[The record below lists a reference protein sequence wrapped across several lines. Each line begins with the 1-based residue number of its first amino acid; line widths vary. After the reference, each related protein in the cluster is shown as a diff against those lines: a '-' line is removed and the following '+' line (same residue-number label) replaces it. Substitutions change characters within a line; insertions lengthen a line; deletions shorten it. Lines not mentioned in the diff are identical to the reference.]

1 MAPLLPNRA
10 DVVIAGGGLAGG
22 LIALRLK
29 ARDPS
34 LRVVVLESG
43 ATLGGVH
50 TWSHF
55 QTDVSPEID
64 DWLRPLIVHCWAGY
78 EVRFP
83 AHRRSLTTEYRSVTS
98 ERFHEVVSSA
108 LGDDAW
114 TGAKVAD
121 LAADRVTLADGRV
134 LEAPCVIDARGPR
147 ETPDLVLGWQKFVG
161 LEVETIAPHGLQR
174 PIIMDATVDQLDG
187 YRFLYSLPFS
197 PTRLL
202 IEDTRYSD
210 GGDLDVPALREATLA
225 YAAQQGWTVREVV
238 REEIGIL
245 PIALAGDIDAHWRRT
260 DLPQVGLRA
269 ALFQPITG
277 YSLPDAARLADEI
290 AALPDLTTASVRACV
305 EARSKLRWAERAYYR
320 LLNRMLFKAAKP
332 GERYIVLERFYRLGQ
347 ALIQRF
353 YAARITLA
361 DKARILIGKP
371 PVPIS
376 EALKV
381 LAERSVSSGGVQ
393 Q

>member
-1 MAPLLPNRA
+1 MASNAPLRA

-22 LIALRLK
+22 LVALRLK
-29 ARDPS
+29 ARDPA
-34 LRVVVLESG
+34 LKVIVIEAG
-43 ATLGGVH
+43 GTLGGRH

-55 QTDVSPEID
+55 VTDITPEVD
-64 DWLRPLIVHCWAGY
+64 AWLSPLIVHRWPGY

-83 AHRRSLTTEYRSVTS
+83 AHWRALTTEYRSVTS
-98 ERFHEVVSSA
+98 ERFHDVLTAA
-108 LGDDAW
+108 LAGDAW
-114 TGAKVAD
+114 TGVGVAD
-121 LAADRVTLADGRV
+121 LTPDRVTLADGRAV
-134 LEAPCVIDARGPR
+134 EAACVIDARGPR
-147 ETPDLVLGWQKFVG
+147 ETPHLALGWQKFVG
-161 LEVETIAPHGLQR
+161 LEVETTAPHGLER

-197 PTRLL
+197 STRLL

-210 GGDLDVPALREATLA
+210 GGELDAPALREATLA
-225 YAAQQGWTVREVV
+225 YAARQGWQVREVV

-245 PIALAGDIDAHWRRT
+245 PIALAGDIDAHWRESP
-260 DLPQVGLRA
+260 LPQVGLRA

-290 AALPDLTTASVRACV
+290 AALPALTTASVRACV
-305 EARSKLRWAERAYYR
+305 EARSKQRWRERAYYR
-320 LLNRMLFKAAKP
+320 LLNRMLFKAARP
-332 GERYIVLERFYRLGQ
+332 GERYVVLQRFYRLGQ
-347 ALIQRF
+347 GLIQRF

-376 EALKV
+376 AATRV
-381 LAERSVSSGGVQ
+381 LSERSIYPGGVQ

>member
-1 MAPLLPNRA
+1 MAHLIPNRA

-29 ARDPS
+29 ARDPG
-34 LRVVVLESG
+34 LKVIVLEAG

-55 QTDVSPEID
+55 ATDVSAEID
-64 DWLRPLIVHCWAGY
+64 AWLAPLIVHRWDRY

-83 AHRRSLTTEYRSVTS
+83 GHRRTLTTPYRSVTS
-98 ERFHEVVSSA
+98 ERFHEVVSAA
-108 LGDDAW
+108 LGADAW
-114 TGAKVAD
+114 TGAAVAN
-121 LAADRVTLADGRV
+121 LAADHVTLADGRV
-134 LEAPCVIDARGPR
+134 VAADCVIDARGPKA
-147 ETPDLVLGWQKFVG
+147 TPDLVLGWQKFVG
-161 LEVETIAPHGLQR
+161 LEVEAAAPHGLPG
-174 PIIMDATVDQLDG
+174 PIVMDATVDQLDG

-210 GGDLDVPALREATLA
+210 GGELDVPALREATLA

-245 PIALAGDIDAHWRRT
+245 PIAMAGDIDAHWRRT

-290 AALPDLTTASVRACV
+290 AALPSLTTASVRACV
-305 EARSKLRWAERAYYR
+305 EARSRQRWRERAYYR
-320 LLNRMLFKAAKP
+320 LLNRMLFKAARP
-332 GERYIVLERFYRLGQ
+332 GERYIVLARFYRLGQ
-347 ALIQRF
+347 GLIQRF

-361 DKARILIGKP
+361 DKVRILIGKP

-376 EALKV
+376 EAIKV
-381 LAERSVSSGGVQ
+381 LSERSVFPGDGKA
-393 Q
+393 